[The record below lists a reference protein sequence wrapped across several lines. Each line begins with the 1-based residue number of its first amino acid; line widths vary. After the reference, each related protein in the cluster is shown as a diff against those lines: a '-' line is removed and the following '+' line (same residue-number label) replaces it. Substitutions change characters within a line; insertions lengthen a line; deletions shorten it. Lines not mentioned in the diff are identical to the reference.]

1 MKQPFF
7 RSGGTS
13 GLVSIVL
20 LYLLLIGLILGF
32 AGQLFT
38 EITGGLGIS
47 RILLIPLGVAFPLI
61 LIAILGY
68 QIYRLVREKRRG
80 QPGIRFKIRLV
91 FFFTFIA
98 VLSSV
103 PQGILAVSFLRTAM
117 DSWFSSR
124 ISTALE
130 SGLDIAM
137 EYNSTRVQGLERFTE
152 SGTVVELV
160 SEYRNRPEALWEN
173 LQEVYPHLDAVEL
186 YDSEGERLF
195 YRGNSEAALGVLP
208 ENIESGLLPRAR
220 SGDISIIR
228 TKRTFET
235 SDGALSLVL
244 GVALPAGF
252 DRQANEITGALQTFR
267 QYRQFQNTFFLVVI
281 VFYFLFSFPI
291 LLLSILVGFLLSDD
305 IIRPVVHMEN
315 AIQRVISG
323 DYSFRILTRSQDE
336 LSVLAN
342 SFNTMISELEQ
353 SRTKLRQTEKVTAW
367 QEIAQRMAHE
377 IKNPLTPI
385 KLSAQRIER
394 AYTQGSPKTGEI
406 IRGAVNSISDEINK
420 LNQLL
425 AEFRD
430 FARLPEPN
438 LEKVDIAEMLESLI
452 ETYSSSYPE
461 IIPNTEGLNSYT
473 VRIDANQMNRVFSN
487 LLKNGCEA
495 MRGKGE
501 ISLRTD
507 LVRKGHT
514 HYCRIQIEDSGSG
527 IPGELEEK
535 VFHPYFT
542 TKEHGTGLG
551 LPIVERIIAD
561 HHGEI
566 WFESQEGVGTTFF
579 IDLPAEQSE

>member
-1 MKQPFF
+1 
-7 RSGGTS
+7 
-13 GLVSIVL
+13 
-20 LYLLLIGLILGF
+20 
-32 AGQLFT
+32 
-38 EITGGLGIS
+38 
-47 RILLIPLGVAFPLI
+47 
-61 LIAILGY
+61 
-68 QIYRLVREKRRG
+68 
-80 QPGIRFKIRLV
+80 
-91 FFFTFIA
+91 
-98 VLSSV
+98 
-103 PQGILAVSFLRTAM
+103 
-117 DSWFSSR
+117 
-124 ISTALE
+124 
-130 SGLDIAM
+130 
-137 EYNSTRVQGLERFTE
+137 
-152 SGTVVELV
+152 
-160 SEYRNRPEALWEN
+160 
-173 LQEVYPHLDAVEL
+173 
-186 YDSEGERLF
+186 
-195 YRGNSEAALGVLP
+195 
-208 ENIESGLLPRAR
+208 
-220 SGDISIIR
+220 
-228 TKRTFET
+228 
-235 SDGALSLVL
+235 
-244 GVALPAGF
+244 
-252 DRQANEITGALQTFR
+252 
-267 QYRQFQNTFFLVVI
+267 
-281 VFYFLFSFPI
+281 
-291 LLLSILVGFLLSDD
+291 
-305 IIRPVVHMEN
+305 
-315 AIQRVISG
+315 
-323 DYSFRILTRSQDE
+323 